1 MSRQLAKHEMAAP
14 GSAEHR
20 RMITASKVPA
30 MIRDRE
36 SGEYLGLGYEDA
48 FTLWHE
54 MAGLWEPPALDDD
67 TQAMFD
73 NGHDMEPSGRA
84 KWKRQHPEWWATEG
98 EVAYT
103 DPDLPFPNQVT
114 LDIRVGRGSRRG
126 IVEVKAP
133 RKDDGVHDKW
143 KAQVMF
149 QMGVTGWRDAWII
162 LMPTWGEARIEQ
174 IEWDPD
180 LYEAIV
186 EDATH
191 FWDLLQDG
199 TPPDMGGS
207 EHAKDILATMHP
219 SPNAKSRMEVSEETM
234 RKWMQAVRH
243 EQRATAFRQRIENRI
258 MHAMG
263 DAGKAVFEGSV
274 VATRSAGR
282 FAKTR
287 LPHTD
292 EAKAA
297 VAACTVEKPT
307 LDTKRLKAEYPDLY
321 QAATAAPSFTFK
333 RSYWS

>member
-1 MSRQLAKHEMAAP
+1 
-14 GSAEHR
+14 
-20 RMITASKVPA
+20 MITASKVPA

-54 MAGLWEPPALDDD
+54 MAGLWEPPAPDESK
-67 TQAMFD
+67 QEMFD
-73 NGHDMEPSGRA
+73 LGHDMEPSGRA
-84 KWKRQHPEWWATEG
+84 IWKRRHPEWWATEG

-114 LDIRVGRGSRRG
+114 LDVRVGRGSRRG

-133 RKDDGVHDKW
+133 HRDEGVHDKW

-162 LMPTWGEARIEQ
+162 LMPTMYGKPRIEQ

-191 FWDLLQDG
+191 FWDLLQAG
-199 TPPDMGGS
+199 TPPAAGDS
-207 EHAKDILATMHP
+207 EHAKDILAALRP
-219 SPNAKSRMEVSEETM
+219 EPNDTSLMEVSEETM
-234 RKWMQAVRH
+234 RKWRQAIRYEKHAV
-243 EQRATAFRQRIENRI
+243 AFRQRIENRL
-258 MHAMG
+258 MLAMG
-263 DAGKAVFEGSV
+263 DAGKAIFDGAV
-274 VATRSAGR
+274 VASRTAGR
-282 FAKTR
+282 FARTR
-287 LPHTD
+287 LPHTE

-297 VAACTVEKPT
+297 IAACTVAKPA
-307 LDTKRLKAEYPDLY
+307 LDTKKLKAEYPDIY
-321 QAATAAPSFTFK
+321 NAATAAPSFTFNRK
-333 RSYWS
+333 AWT